1 MALTP
6 SQYQTLLILKQNQ
19 DKFLK
24 EKEIRNLYS
33 NTRKSSLNYE
43 LKALAKLGLA
53 KRRKNGRAYEYQYDP
68 ILKGYSELYYHF
80 SKKVFLKNK
89 HGKRNPVDAYTLRI
103 QERLQEEKIIDE
115 NGLFEF
121 DTYPNSNRVRWEQE

>member
-19 DKFLK
+19 DEFLK
-24 EKEIRNLYS
+24 EKEIRKKYGRS
-33 NTRKSSLNYE
+33 SSLNFE
-43 LKALAKLGLA
+43 LKALNKLGLA

-68 ILKGYSELYYHF
+68 ILKAYSDLWYNF
-80 SKKVFLKNK
+80 SKKVFLKDK
-89 HGKRNPVDAYTLRI
+89 QGKRNPVDAYTLRI

-121 DTYPNSNRVRWEQE
+121 DTYPNSNRVRWEQNE